1 MGSNYIRLVAVLS
14 VNAVLMYFVTFANV
28 WEVRHLQLNLNR
40 IYMALMMTAP
50 MGIVMMLGMPSMFEN
65 RGRNALF
72 LGGFAILFGLTFLF
86 VRQQAGVGN
95 AQFLRSMIPHH
106 SSAILMCER
115 SGVTDLEIRAL
126 CDEIVRAQE
135 EEIARMEAILRRL

>member
-1 MGSNYIRLVAVLS
+1 MGSNYVRLVAVLS
-14 VNAVLMYFVTFANV
+14 VNAVLMYFVTFANI
-28 WEVRHLQLNLNR
+28 WEIRHFQLNLNR

-65 RGRNALF
+65 RPRNALF
-72 LGGFAILFGLTFLF
+72 LSGFAFLFGLTFLL
-86 VRQQAGVGN
+86 VRQQAGVGET
-95 AQFLRSMIPHH
+95 QFLRSMIPHH

-115 SGVTDLEIRAL
+115 SRVTDLEIRAL
-126 CDEIVRAQE
+126 CDEIVGAQE